1 MRPRLHHIHRLRAVR
16 RDDPR
21 DRAVQKRDRR
31 ALHDIPRRLVVLEH
45 GIGAEA
51 QGGGEGLF
59 GRGGDVAA
67 VEGEGPGFGGEDAD
81 RVERA
86 GEAAGVGWGFGVA
99 GVVDE
104 GGLDALGGGDGE
116 GRADHAGGQA
126 GEDVLEWSWFVGFGI
141 VGVVTGAAG
150 AGFEHSLDV
159 GEGHEAEGVFAYCA
173 DDHSRASGVEG
184 GETFVPNNRGDDL
197 EGIAARD
204 EGGRSCFELH
214 SL

>member
-1 MRPRLHHIHRLRAVR
+1 M
-16 RDDPR
+16 
-21 DRAVQKRDRR
+21 
-31 ALHDIPRRLVVLEH
+31 
-45 GIGAEA
+45 
-51 QGGGEGLF
+51 F

-67 VEGEGPGFGGEDAD
+67 VEGQGPGFGGEDAD

-86 GEAAGVGWGFGVA
+86 GEAAGVGWRFGVA

-126 GEDVLEWSWFVGFGI
+126 GQDILERGWFVGPVA
-141 VGVVTGAAG
+141 VGVVTGGAG

-159 GEGHEAEGVFAYCA
+159 GEGHEAEGVLTHGT
-173 DDHSRASGVEG
+173 DDHGGTSGVEG
-184 GETFVPNNRGDDL
+184 GETFVPNNGGDDL
-197 EGIAARD
+197 EGGAAGN
-204 EGGRSCFELH
+204 EGGWSCLELH